1 MNKRESAIIT
11 AYTGIS
17 FGGRLFSDFHEY
29 VEEKFCHPV
38 WTHEMAYQEF
48 WDKLKELSRDDFAS
62 LAENIG
68 D

>member
-17 FGGRLFSDFHEY
+17 FGGKVFPDFHEY
-29 VEEKFCHPV
+29 VKEKFGHPV
-38 WTHEMAYQEF
+38 WTHQMSDQEF
-48 WDKLKELSRDDFAS
+48 WDKLKELSADDFKN